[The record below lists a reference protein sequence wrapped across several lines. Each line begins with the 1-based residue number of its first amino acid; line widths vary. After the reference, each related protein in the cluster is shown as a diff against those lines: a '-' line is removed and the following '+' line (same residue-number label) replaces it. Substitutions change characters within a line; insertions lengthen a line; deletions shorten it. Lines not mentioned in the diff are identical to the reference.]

1 MFNPTQQPSQP
12 TFQPFNQTNN
22 SANAFKPV
30 QFGQQAPQST
40 GIPAFNANA
49 STQQLKFG
57 QP

>member
-30 QFGQQAPQST
+30 QFG
-40 GIPAFNANA
+40 
-49 STQQLKFG
+49 
-57 QP
+57 